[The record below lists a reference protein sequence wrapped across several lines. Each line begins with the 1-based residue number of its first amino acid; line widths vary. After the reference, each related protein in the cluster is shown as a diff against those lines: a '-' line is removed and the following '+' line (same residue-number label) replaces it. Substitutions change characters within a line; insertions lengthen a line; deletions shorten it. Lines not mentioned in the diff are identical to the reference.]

1 MANGH
6 GGARIGAG
14 QKKKAL
20 SERIVEGNP
29 GKRKLTVMEFSD
41 AASLQGEEMPPPRD
55 YLAARQKNGKELL
68 AVEIYKRTWVWLNE
82 RSCAY
87 LIPAQ
92 ILEQYAMAISRWI
105 QCEEAISE
113 FGFLAKHPTTG
124 NAIPSPYVAMSQSFS
139 KQANNLWYQIY
150 QVVRENCSAEYKG
163 ATPHDDM
170 MEKLLSARRGG

>member
-20 SERIVEGNP
+20 SDKLVEGNP
-29 GKRKLTVMEFSD
+29 GKRKLTVMEFTD
-41 AASLQGEEMPPPRD
+41 TADLQGETMPPPRD

-68 AVEIYKRTWVWLNE
+68 AVEVYERTWTWLHE
-82 RSCAY
+82 RGCAH

-105 QCEEAISE
+105 QCEECITEYSASSIMFETSLISKRILSSTSTAAISSTI
-113 FGFLAKHPTTG
+113 FLASLQSSG
-124 NAIPSPYVAMSQSFS
+124 RLRIVVSISIVARF
-139 KQANNLWYQIY
+139 
-150 QVVRENCSAEYKG
+150 
-163 ATPHDDM
+163 
-170 MEKLLSARRGG
+170 